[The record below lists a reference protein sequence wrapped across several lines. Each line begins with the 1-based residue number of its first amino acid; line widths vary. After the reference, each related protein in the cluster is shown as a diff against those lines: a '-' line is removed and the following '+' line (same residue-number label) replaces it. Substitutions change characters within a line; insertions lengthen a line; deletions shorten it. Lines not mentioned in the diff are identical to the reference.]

1 MGKKEHII
9 SEKSDTM
16 KVTLVG
22 AGGKMGLRL
31 TRNLKDSAYRMA
43 YLEKHEPARKNL
55 VEMGIGLSS
64 EEKEIPDS
72 DIVILAVPDN
82 ILGAVSHK
90 IIPKMKS
97 RAMVYTLDPA
107 CTLAG
112 QLCHRDDLSYFI
124 AHPSHPGVFNWEPT
138 MEAQRDYFGGWLAK
152 QTVVCALF
160 KGPEK
165 DYARGEAL
173 AREMYAPVSKAHRIT
188 AEQMGM
194 LEPALVET
202 LCSTLQVI
210 VSEALEEVIKRGVP
224 ARAARDFLLGHINIQ
239 LAVLYGE
246 IPGAVF
252 SDAANKAIVRGKPL
266 LVKED
271 WKRVF
276 EPENIMEQIRA
287 ITSK

>member
-1 MGKKEHII
+1 MGEAEYII
-9 SEKSDTM
+9 SEKFVRM

-31 TRNLKDSAYRMA
+31 TRNLKDSVYRMA
-43 YLEKHEPARKNL
+43 YLERHGSARDHL
-55 VEMGIGLSS
+55 LGMGVEVST
-64 EEKEIPDS
+64 EDAEIPDS
-72 DIVILAVPDN
+72 DIVILAVPDK
-82 ILGAVSHK
+82 ILGKVSCQ
-90 IIPKMKS
+90 IIPKMKTG
-97 RAMVYTLDPA
+97 AMVYTLDPA
-107 CTLAG
+107 CALAG

-124 AHPSHPGVFNWEPT
+124 AHPSHPSVFNWEPT
-138 MEAQRDYFGGWLAK
+138 AEAQRDYFGGRAAK
-152 QTVVCALF
+152 QAVVCALY

-173 AREMYAPVSKAHRIT
+173 ARVMFAPVSRAHRVT
-188 AEQMGM
+188 AAQMGM

-202 LCSTLQVI
+202 LCSTLQVV

-224 ARAARDFLLGHINIQ
+224 AEAARDFLLGHINIQ

-252 SDAANKAIVRGKPL
+252 SDAAIKAITRGKPL

-271 WKRVF
+271 WRKIF
-276 EPENIMEQIRA
+276 EPENVLEQIRD
-287 ITSK
+287 ITS

>member
-1 MGKKEHII
+1 MGKEEYII
-9 SEKSDTM
+9 SEKFDKM

-31 TRNLKDSAYRMA
+31 TRNLKDSAYKMA
-43 YLEKHEPARKNL
+43 YLEKHKPVREKL
-55 VEMGIGLSS
+55 MELGVEIST
-64 EEKEIPDS
+64 EEQVIPDS

-82 ILGAVSHK
+82 ILGKVSK
-90 IIPKMKS
+90 QIIPKMKTG
-97 RAMVYTLDPA
+97 AMVYTLDPA

-112 QLCHRDDLSYFI
+112 QLYHRDDLSYFI
-124 AHPSHPGVFNWEPT
+124 AHPSHPSVFNWEPT
-138 MEAQRDYFGGWLAK
+138 AEAQRDYFGGSLAK

-160 KGPEK
+160 RGPEK
-165 DYARGEAL
+165 DYAMGEAL

-194 LEPALVET
+194 LEPGLVET
-202 LCSTLQVI
+202 LCSTFQVI

-224 ARAARDFLLGHINIQ
+224 AEAARDFLLGHINIQ

-252 SDAANKAIVRGKPL
+252 SDAANKAIERGKPL

-271 WKRVF
+271 WKKVF
-276 EPENIMEQIRA
+276 EPENIMEQIRD
-287 ITSK
+287 ITSI

>member
-1 MGKKEHII
+1 MGKEEYII
-9 SEKSDTM
+9 SKKLDTM

-43 YLEKHEPARKNL
+43 YLEKHEPAIEILRKIG
-55 VEMGIGLSS
+55 VEISV
-64 EEKEIPDS
+64 EDKEIPDS

-82 ILGAVSHK
+82 ILGKVSHQ
-90 IIPKMKS
+90 IIPKMKTG
-97 RAMVYTLDPA
+97 AMVYTLDPA

-112 QLCHRDDLSYFI
+112 QLFHRDDLTYFI
-124 AHPSHPGVFNWEPT
+124 AHPSHPSVFNWEPT
-138 MEAQRDYFGGWLAK
+138 AEAQRDYFGGGLAK

-160 KGPEK
+160 KGPDM
-165 DYARGEAL
+165 DYTPGEAL
-173 AREMYAPVSKAHRIT
+173 AREMYAPVRKAHRIT

-202 LCSTLQVI
+202 LCSTFQVV

-224 ARAARDFLLGHINIQ
+224 AEAARDFLLGHINIQ

-252 SDAANKAIVRGKPL
+252 SDAANKAIERGKPL

-271 WKRVF
+271 WKRIF
-276 EPENIMEQIRA
+276 EPENIMEQIRD
-287 ITSK
+287 ITS

>member
-1 MGKKEHII
+1 MGKKEYII
-9 SEKSDTM
+9 SEKIDAM

-31 TRNLKDSAYRMA
+31 TRNLKDSAYKMA

-55 VEMGIGLSS
+55 VEMGVEVSA
-64 EEKEIPDS
+64 EEKEIPVS

-82 ILGAVSHK
+82 ILGKASHQ
-90 IIPKMKS
+90 IIPKMKTG
-97 RAMVYTLDPA
+97 AMVYTLDPA

-112 QLCHRDDLSYFI
+112 QLYHRDDLSYFI
-124 AHPSHPGVFNWEPT
+124 AHPSHPSVFNWEPT

-152 QTVVCALF
+152 QTVVCALY

-165 DYARGEAL
+165 DYAPGEAL

-224 ARAARDFLLGHINIQ
+224 AEAARDFLLGHINIQ

-276 EPENIMEQIRA
+276 EPENIMEQIRD